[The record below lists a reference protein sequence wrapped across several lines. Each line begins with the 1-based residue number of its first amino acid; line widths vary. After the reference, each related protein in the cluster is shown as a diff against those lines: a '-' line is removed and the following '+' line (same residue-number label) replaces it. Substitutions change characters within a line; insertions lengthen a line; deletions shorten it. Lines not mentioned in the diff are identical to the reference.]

1 MQALPSSVFETLL
14 ASFCQ
19 SVGLPA
25 DPEALGL
32 EFEADGH
39 TVLVSP
45 DPRDDQRLLA
55 EVLVGGFSELPEA
68 LFRLLN
74 HLNDAA
80 RLEHDWVASVGLA
93 GELRLHTQR
102 SIAQTTPSDLEGL
115 LVDGIERAQAL
126 ASLATAQ
133 PEHAD
138 DPASALLAFDPH
150 AGGILR
156 G

>member
-1 MQALPSSVFETLL
+1 MPIDNSSQFQALLT
-14 ASFCQ
+14 SFCQ

-39 TVLVSP
+39 TALVSP

-68 LFRLLN
+68 LAGLL
-74 HLNDAA
+74 HQLNDAA
-80 RLEHDWVASVGLA
+80 RLEHDWVASIGLA

-102 SIAQTTPSDLEGL
+102 PIAQTNPSDLEGL
-115 LVDGIERAQAL
+115 LADGIERAQAL
-126 ASLATAQ
+126 AHLAHAL
-133 PEHAD
+133 PEHTHA
-138 DPASALLAFDPH
+138 PAPAPLAFDPH
-150 AGGILR
+150 ASGMLR